1 MAAKKTGAAK
11 ASMKTMPLRT
21 LNTTTDKISPAVR
34 RMVKDIDTELKKQAK
49 ESNIPVMQILGAN
62 VLNAESF
69 FLNHM
74 DYTAILGK
82 NSDILDRMMM
92 TAICSSLTEDIL
104 WSLTEAGVN
113 YVGVWDRYTVYNI
126 LAAVVTFMKND
137 FDDELY
143 LTAQQYA
150 VISKEDLE
158 KLPVTSYMPFSEY
171 NPNRFVEQLML
182 IRAVAVDTIAGI
194 MDNKLPKAF
203 LSAKSDPIYGRL
215 CKNYK
220 TMMENDMKELL
231 GEMDADTYLNQSASE
246 KKISAFTEYFEKP
259 FLVMCSIL
267 MQQSG
272 LSENLINMAL
282 GMSHVHII
290 YDDPTDRKLGDI
302 HIVVNLAA
310 EKLPVGIEQPK
321 TGFSISVADAILFA
335 LGDIDELP
343 KSKKEPFGK
352 AIRSL
357 IISMC
362 TYSINIYT
370 RLMAYNRQAQETA
383 FVTGMSVS
391 EPNPEVEV
399 NDMDEEDLKD
409 ILSEL

>member
-1 MAAKKTGAAK
+1 MLPSYKRH
-11 ASMKTMPLRT
+11 PFRPVCFY
-21 LNTTTDKISPAVR
+21 DWKIEHVHHFA
-34 RMVKDIDTELKKQAK
+34 IKQFG
-49 ESNIPVMQILGAN
+49 I
-62 VLNAESF
+62 SF
-69 FLNHM
+69 SKRNK
-74 DYTAILGK
+74 G
-82 NSDILDRMMM
+82 
-92 TAICSSLTEDIL
+92 
-104 WSLTEAGVN
+104 
-113 YVGVWDRYTVYNI
+113 RY
-126 LAAVVTFMKND
+126 LAM
-137 FDDELY
+137 
-143 LTAQQYA
+143 
-150 VISKEDLE
+150 
-158 KLPVTSYMPFSEY
+158 
-171 NPNRFVEQLML
+171 
-182 IRAVAVDTIAGI
+182 
-194 MDNKLPKAF
+194 
-203 LSAKSDPIYGRL
+203 
-215 CKNYK
+215 
-220 TMMENDMKELL
+220 
-231 GEMDADTYLNQSASE
+231 
-246 KKISAFTEYFEKP
+246 SAFTEYFEKP

-370 RLMAYNRQAQETA
+370 RLMAHNRQAQETA